1 MNKKGVVKIVSE
13 KRAWYERMLGAVFF
27 AIAVYIII
35 LYFLNNTHTFTEEY
49 YIKNIRVLTPLVV
62 IVGFGIRFT
71 YAVNHHFNFNYM
83 KYRIYYS
90 VGPFGVG
97 KWKNFSELDRV
108 STFLNSRNECEVNIW
123 DINNNRYR
131 ISNFDE
137 IKDAVEYG
145 RDLAKNLEIKFLER
159 N

>member
-71 YAVNHHFNFNYM
+71 YVVNHHFNFNYM